1 MFKTILVGTDGS
13 DHALRALKVAC
24 DLAKLCDGEITL
36 VHTPRPDTVAFAAGA
51 MAGYQMI
58 TTMPDEEE
66 VQAAARQII
75 EDAKKAAW
83 SYGCEVRNSVILR
96 GDPGDEIIAQA
107 KKDGADLIV
116 TGRRGLGNFAGLV
129 LGSTSQRITH
139 LADCAVL
146 SVP

>member
-13 DHALRALKVAC
+13 EPAMRALKIAC
-24 DLAKLCDGEITL
+24 DLARLCDGQITL

-51 MAGYQMI
+51 MAGYQMV
-58 TTMPDEEE
+58 TTMPDEED
-66 VQAAARQII
+66 VQAAAQKII
-75 EDAKKAAW
+75 AEAKTAAW
-83 SYGCEVRNSVILR
+83 SYGYEIKDSVILR

-129 LGSTSQRITH
+129 MGSTSQRITH